1 MATDTRITPQE
12 EGGGLAPAPTPT
24 GVEPSLG
31 ELFKQLAQDST
42 TLIQQEISLAKTEMR
57 DNVRSFAKD
66 VVLLAAGGA
75 VLLVGALVLTAFL
88 VALLGDL
95 LNNYWLGALIV
106 GAVYALVGFVLL
118 KRGQKGMR
126 HDDLKPDQALETL
139 QADKRWAQREVQ
151 EVKRNLTS

>member
-1 MATDTRITPQE
+1 MATDTRITPHE
-12 EGGGLAPAPTPT
+12 EGGGAGPAPA
-24 GVEPSLG
+24 GAEPSLG

-42 TLIQQEISLAKTEMR
+42 TLIQQEVALAKTEMR
-57 DNVRSFAKD
+57 DNFRAFAKD
-66 VVLLAAGGA
+66 VVMLAIGGG

-95 LNNYWLGALIV
+95 LDNYWLGALIV
-106 GAVYALVGFVLL
+106 GLVYALVGFVLL
-118 KRGQKGMR
+118 RRGQKGMK
-126 HDDLKPDQALETL
+126 HDDLKPEQTLQTL